1 MPIFHLIDPY
11 MRPLIRIS
19 FALFLLCFEVQTGFA
34 GQGSVRPALSVSFVS
49 LNIEKL
55 DSILSN
61 RVSVMEVKKESDL
74 TSDET
79 KSSTGKICSCQV
91 LNLESSNFDHRF
103 VVLLAEK
110 KNDGTRS
117 AYTIAKNRI
126 QKEKKHLKQMFY
138 DKIEVVSEKQAA
150 GSCKEMFYRLKTADV
165 SLQLYEILNADIN

>member
-1 MPIFHLIDPY
+1 MH
-11 MRPLIRIS
+11 PLIRIS
-19 FALFLLCFEVQTGFA
+19 FTPFLVSFVIQTGFA
-34 GQGSVRPALSVSFVS
+34 GQGSVRPVMNASFVS
-49 LNIEKL
+49 VNIEKL
-55 DSILSN
+55 DSILSD
-61 RVSVMEVKKESDL
+61 RVSVMEVKKESEL
-74 TSDET
+74 TSEEA
-79 KSSTGKICSCQV
+79 KSPTGKICSCQV

-117 AYTIAKNRI
+117 AYTMAKNRI

-138 DKIEVVSEKQAA
+138 DKIKVVSEKQGT